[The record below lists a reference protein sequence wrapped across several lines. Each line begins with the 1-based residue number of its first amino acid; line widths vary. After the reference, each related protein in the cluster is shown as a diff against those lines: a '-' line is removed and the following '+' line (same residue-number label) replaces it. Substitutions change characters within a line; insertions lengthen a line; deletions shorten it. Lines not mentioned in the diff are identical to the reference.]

1 MGGNGTAL
9 VLSVIFGAF
18 GSGYFVYG
26 KKQGHLSALLCGIAL
41 CVFPWFVSSTFM
53 IVVVGVLLMVAPFLI
68 GG

>member
-1 MGGNGTAL
+1 MGGNGTSL
-9 VLSVIFGAF
+9 VLSVIFGAC

-26 KKQGHLSALLCGIAL
+26 KKQGHLSALLCGIGL

-53 IVVVGVLLMVAPFLI
+53 IVLVGVLLMVAPFLI